1 MYVFMYVSIGFL
13 SYRIVCPSFWLS
25 LRQFGHFL
33 KNGSFV
39 FSDFLYNGSQLE
51 YLKTGRAY
59 FSRKIHFCQS
69 VGKKDPKWLWNRV
82 LGIFWKI
89 LSLVLLASN
98 LKWKLMLL
106 FLFHQQ
112 AHMWQICGSRVM
124 GQNGVG
130 QSGSTI
136 L

>member
-51 YLKTGRAY
+51 YLKLAEPI
-59 FSRKIHFCQS
+59 FP
-69 VGKKDPKWLWNRV
+69 GKF
-82 LGIFWKI
+82 IFAKVWEK
-89 LSLVLLASN
+89 
-98 LKWKLMLL
+98 
-106 FLFHQQ
+106 
-112 AHMWQICGSRVM
+112 RT
-124 GQNGVG
+124 QNGSEIG
-130 QSGSTI
+130 FWGFFEKFYH
-136 L
+136 